1 MRRLSI
7 IEQIR
12 RRRKDGQTYAQV
24 CGEFMISLHTAIVVC
39 EGTIKRHRYSDTDW
53 NKSNH
58 EIARKLGVSS
68 QAVSQARRK
77 WA

>member
-7 IEQIR
+7 IERIR
-12 RRRKDGQTYAQV
+12 RRRKSGRTYAQV

-39 EGTIKRHRYSDTDW
+39 EGTIKRHRYSDADW
-53 NKSNH
+53 SKGND
-58 EIARKLGVSS
+58 EIARKLGVSR